1 MLDEE
6 DLLRDVIALGDDASA
21 VLRLV
26 LFFLDFLL
34 QLKVRLLLATD
45 HFYDLLLA
53 PSLIE
58 SAFFLRIL

>member
-53 PSLIE
+53 PSLV
-58 SAFFLRIL
+58 